1 MKYMK
6 VNKQETKETKKA
18 VKGKAVSRKFLTARF
33 FDIVRGLHVTEK
45 ASFAA
50 EQNKY
55 IFKVAKES
63 NKIEIKKAV
72 EGIYNVNVDKVT
84 IINAKSKVRRQG
96 MTIGTKKG
104 FKKAIVNIKKGET
117 IDFSKK

>member
-1 MKYMK
+1 MAEKK
-6 VNKQETKETKKA
+6 IKQVKIEKPKKT
-18 VKGKAVSRKFLTARF
+18 VQKKFLTARF

-84 IINAKSKVRRQG
+84 IISAKSKVRRQG

-104 FKKAIVNIKKGET
+104 FKKAIVNIKKGES